1 MQIVN
6 FSQSNQDPALPSG
19 PAELGGIPVHVFL
32 DRSRDPARIT
42 IRSSM
47 ADAAPLAPRL
57 QSVTAISVAGTS
69 VPVRVAPLKCGATAL
84 QGRLDPALV
93 EALAGPLPES
103 AGQPGLDPAGGS
115 PPNPNQEPAP
125 RPEAPAPGGTAPPA
139 PGADPGSP
147 EALLAQYRSA
157 KARLA
162 DAAPQS
168 RAARERIAAAERELE
183 AARGELAGIE
193 SGASAARTEAA
204 DLGARLR
211 EAVEREIG

>member
-1 MQIVN
+1 MQLVN

-19 PAELGGIPVHVFL
+19 TAELGGIPVHVFL
-32 DRSRDPARIT
+32 DRSRDPAWIT

-47 ADAAPLAPRL
+47 AEAAPLVPRL

-84 QGRLDPALV
+84 QGQLDPALV

-103 AGQPGLDPAGGS
+103 AGQPGLDPAAP
-115 PPNPNQEPAP
+115 PPNPEPAP
-125 RPEAPAPGGTAPPA
+125 RPEAPAPAPPA
-139 PGADPGSP
+139 PGADPDSP

-162 DAAPQS
+162 DSAPQS
-168 RAARERIAAAERELE
+168 RAARERIAAAERELK
-183 AARGELAGIE
+183 AAQEKLADIE